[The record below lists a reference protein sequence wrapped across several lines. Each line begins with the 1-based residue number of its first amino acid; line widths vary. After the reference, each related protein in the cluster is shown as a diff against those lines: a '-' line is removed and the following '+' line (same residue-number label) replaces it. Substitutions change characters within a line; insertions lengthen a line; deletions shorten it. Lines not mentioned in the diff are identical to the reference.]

1 MLDFLPYFQIVIGLY
16 ISFCFE
22 KLIQSLLWSEDF
34 TKGLTSFYHDWS
46 TLAWHKEKNDEDKLL
61 QERIEQSIRGYVSR
75 TKKLGMFMLI
85 SVSTM
90 LLSYCWSGHH
100 TVRNDQFMLAYS
112 IWNICFFVLVFC
124 RRVWTNWWYVI
135 LEEAYG
141 KDGRIG
147 LNWMPLD
154 VRKLYFA
161 ASASPANFEPENEL
175 KQVASKAVF
184 IGLRDNLTIDFF
196 NKKLGIDKERI
207 VKQTDPSYFLDIK
220 QFKLSKKL
228 VAKLKNDQ
236 KYALYNFNS
245 NFPLRKE
252 LADAIRN
259 VGYKVV
265 STAYNPYADIC
276 FDMVDAYEWAGV
288 FPLMDVIVTERFHDS
303 VFGLRNCKPVIA
315 VDWDPNRF
323 AKGGDSKTKRIL
335 EDYGLSH
342 LHHNLYNNSDI
353 TPIIDSLKNIN
364 QFYDKDSLAL
374 LNDQIYDNANRILE
388 KIGTILKNN

>member
-1 MLDFLPYFQIVIGLY
+1 MKILIITFTSGNNPGTFMQGLGVQTAMKRLYPTAQIDFLKFPDFKVNLGVRDKKAKLWQTFRQKAASAYRLVKYNELRKKEMNFTPTIDLFNYTKEDESVICQYDLVVIG
-16 ISFCFE
+16 S
-22 KLIQSLLWSEDF
+22 D
-34 TKGLTSFYHDWS
+34 T
-46 TLAWHKEKNDEDKLL
+46 
-61 QERIEQSIRGYVSR
+61 
-75 TKKLGMFMLI
+75 
-85 SVSTM
+85 
-90 LLSYCWSGHH
+90 
-100 TVRNDQFMLAYS
+100 
-112 IWNICFFVLVFC
+112 
-124 RRVWTNWWYVI
+124 I

-161 ASASPANFEPENEL
+161 ASASPANFVPKNEL
-175 KQVASKAVF
+175 KEVASKAVF

-196 NKKLGIDKERI
+196 VNKLGIEKERTF
-207 VKQTDPSYFLDIK
+207 KQTDPSYFLDIK
-220 QFKLSKKL
+220 QFKLRKKL
-228 VAKLKNDQ
+228 TVKLRTDQ

-245 NFPLRKE
+245 NFPLRRE

-288 FPLMDVIVTERFHDS
+288 FPLMDVIVTERFHDC

-315 VDWDPNRF
+315 IDWDPNRF
-323 AKGGDSKTKRIL
+323 AKCGDSKTKRIM

-342 LHHNLYNNSDI
+342 LHHNLYNNTDI
-353 TPIIDSLKNIN
+353 TPVIDSLKNID
-364 QFYDKDSLAL
+364 QCYDKASLAL
-374 LNDQIYDNANRILE
+374 LNDQIYANANRILE
-388 KIGTILKNN
+388 NIGTILNNN